1 MSTLSVRLPK
11 SIHEQVKSLAA
22 EEGVSMN
29 QFISIALAEK
39 IASMRT
45 LRYLEERA
53 ARGSKEKLQAVL
65 DKAPDVEPEAFDQ
78 LD

>member
-11 SIHEQVKSLAA
+11 SIHEQLKELAA

-39 IASMRT
+39 IASLKT
-45 LRYLEERA
+45 LKYLEDRA
-53 ARGSKEKLQAVL
+53 KRGSRERFLEILA
-65 DKAPDVEPEAFDQ
+65 KAPDVEPEEYDR
-78 LD
+78 L

>member
-11 SIHEQVKSLAA
+11 SIHEQLKELAA

-39 IASMRT
+39 IASIKT
-45 LRYLEERA
+45 LKYLEERA
-53 ARGSKEKLQAVL
+53 KRGSREQLLELLA
-65 DKAPDVEPEAFDQ
+65 KAPDVEPEEYDR

>member
-11 SIHEQVKSLAA
+11 SIHEQLKELAA

-39 IASMRT
+39 IASLKT
-45 LRYLEERA
+45 VKYLEERA
-53 ARGSKEKLQAVL
+53 KRRTTRFSERIRTKCNRR
-65 DKAPDVEPEAFDQ
+65 
-78 LD
+78 